1 MEALDGLVLSFW
13 DVALYQE
20 GQTVMETM
28 ASTVAGGKG
37 QPIKWPVD
45 SRVVLSEPGDAKDDL
60 VSTQFSDK
68 KEGYFGVL
76 I

>member
-13 DVALYQE
+13 DVALYRE

-37 QPIKWPVD
+37 
-45 SRVVLSEPGDAKDDL
+45 
-60 VSTQFSDK
+60 
-68 KEGYFGVL
+68 
-76 I
+76 

>member
-1 MEALDGLVLSFW
+1 
-13 DVALYQE
+13 
-20 GQTVMETM
+20 M
-28 ASTVAGGKG
+28 ASTGRRKKG

-45 SRVVLSEPGDAKDDL
+45 RRVVLSEPGDTKDNL
-60 VSTQFSDK
+60 VSTQFSNE